1 MGICR
6 KAVANC
12 LLRSEIIV
20 YIVDRL
26 CCAVYNVNYFAL
38 RNTQEMFPGYFALLW
53 ECNSNFIRLSKT
65 LETRMV
71 PAFFAFLG
79 YRFGMMEI
87 GRICGKVG
95 KNLVRE
101 LVKSFTNF

>member
-53 ECNSNFIRLSKT
+53 KRSFLYNSSIGNSKK
-65 LETRMV
+65 E
-71 PAFFAFLG
+71 G
-79 YRFGMMEI
+79 
-87 GRICGKVG
+87 
-95 KNLVRE
+95 
-101 LVKSFTNF
+101 